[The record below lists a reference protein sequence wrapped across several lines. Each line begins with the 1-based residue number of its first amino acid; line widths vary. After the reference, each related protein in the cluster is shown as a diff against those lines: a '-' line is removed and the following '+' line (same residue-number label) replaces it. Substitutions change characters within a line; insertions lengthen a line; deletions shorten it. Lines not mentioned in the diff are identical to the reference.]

1 MSFWEDASPIV
12 KGAIV
17 IGIIGIIIAGLA
29 WAGVGPFSAGAD
41 VETTQQRGLTP
52 PGEAAGD

>member
-17 IGIIGIIIAGLA
+17 FGIIGIIIATLVLT
-29 WAGVGPFSAGAD
+29 GVIGGTEA
-41 VETTQQRGLTP
+41 ETTGERGLQP
-52 PGEAAGD
+52 ASEAAD